1 MAEPGSKFHVAVV
14 VTDPLS
20 AERVVEI
27 LQEAGIEAFARPR
40 GAASSASF
48 EAVDRASYEIFVAD
62 GQMDK
67 AERLIREELDAIE
80 KDGEENAK
88 AAEEESLSGETKT
101 E

>member
-1 MAEPGSKFHVAVV
+1 MAEPERKFHIAA
-14 VTDPLS
+14 TLDDPLS

-27 LQEAGIEAFARPR
+27 LQEQKIDAFSRPR

-48 EAVDRASYEIFVAD
+48 EAVERASYEIFVPDPHRDEAA
-62 GQMDK
+62 K
-67 AERLIREELDAIE
+67 LIKEELEAIE
-80 KDGEENAK
+80 KEAEENAK

>member
-1 MAEPGSKFHVAVV
+1 MAEPNRKFHVAVV
-14 VTDPLS
+14 LDDPLS

-27 LQEAGIEAFARPR
+27 LQNAKIDAFSRPR

-48 EAVDRASYEIFVAD
+48 EAVDRASYEIFVPEA
-62 GQMDK
+62 QREQ
-67 AERLIREELDAIE
+67 AERMIKEELDAMA
-80 KDGEENAK
+80 KDAEENAK

>member
-14 VTDPLS
+14 LTDPLS

-27 LQEAGIEAFARPR
+27 LQEGGIDAFARAR

-48 EAVDRASYEIFVAD
+48 EPVDRASWEIFVPE
-62 GQMDK
+62 GQMEK
-67 AERLIREELDAIE
+67 AERMIKEELDAIE
-80 KDGEENAK
+80 KDAEENAK